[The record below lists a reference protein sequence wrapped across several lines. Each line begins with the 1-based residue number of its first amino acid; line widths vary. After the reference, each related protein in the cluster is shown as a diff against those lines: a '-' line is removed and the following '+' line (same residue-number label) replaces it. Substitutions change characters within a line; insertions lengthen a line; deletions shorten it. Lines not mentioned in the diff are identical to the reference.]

1 MRGRRS
7 NESPVSLFS
16 LQDIITCLTGVMI
29 LLVLM
34 LALET
39 VTRSTV
45 MEVQTA
51 PDTAALK
58 ESIEQLETRQE
69 ELRRDL
75 QARELAI
82 ASAQV
87 RTPLEAARELQMTRR
102 EVEVLKRRLAD
113 LDVEKQDLDAELA
126 RLSSASEPRSTKLEE
141 IKRKL
146 AQAETEAAQRAF
158 RPIAFIP
165 EAGTS
170 KTAHLVECGS
180 NTVRLISLAMPRRD
194 VAWKATEA
202 RTAFVAL
209 LTSCSPSREYFVFM
223 LKPSGVPIGMDLY
236 FTAKRGTF
244 EAGYDALEEDAGVS
258 PGGGT

>member
-39 VTRSTV
+39 VARSTV
-45 MEVQTA
+45 MEVQAA
-51 PDTAALK
+51 PDAAVLK
-58 ESIEQLETRQE
+58 ESLEKLEARQA

-102 EVEVLKRRLAD
+102 EVEVQMRRLAD
-113 LDVEKQDLDAELA
+113 LDVEKQELDAELA
-126 RLSSASEPRSTKLEE
+126 RLSSASGPKSTKLEE

-146 AQAETEAAQRAF
+146 AQAEAEAARRAV

-194 VAWKATEA
+194 VEWKTAEA
-202 RTAFVAL
+202 RGAFVAL
-209 LTSCSPSREYFVFM
+209 LTSCSPSREFFVFM

-236 FTAKRGTF
+236 FAAKRGAF

-258 PGGGT
+258 QGDGT